1 MLRLLQKYRWL
12 ILYGLF
18 GLGTIIVNMVA
29 YAFCARYML
38 WSTFASN
45 SCAWILAVIFSYVT
59 NHKWVF
65 DNAKNNAKEIA
76 KEFAS
81 FVSCRFM
88 TGLVDIFMMIIL
100 VDGLLMYD
108 MNAKVIVNV
117 LVIILN
123 LIACKH
129 IIFKPSDDNI
139 VKELEL

>member
-18 GLGTIIVNMVA
+18 GLGTVIVNMVV
-29 YAFCARYML
+29 YGLCARYML
-38 WSTFASN
+38 WSTFISN
-45 SCAWILAVIFSYVT
+45 SCAWVLSVLFSYVT

-65 DNAKNNAKEIA
+65 DNAKHDAKGMI
-76 KEFAS
+76 KEFVS

-88 TGLVDIFMMIIL
+88 TGLADIFVMIIL
-100 VDGLLMYD
+100 VDGLHMYD
-108 MNAKVIVNV
+108 MSAKVIVNI